1 MKLNKDRCSRLLLR
15 VKELV
20 NFLFKQEVLNRKK
33 KLLLTEIQYL
43 SVQLELKLSELKD
56 MEYTDDYL

>member
-56 MEYTDDYL
+56 MEYTDD